1 MQSTTTRSIVYAGL
15 VAATYA
21 VITYALSPI
30 SFGPLQ
36 FRVATMLFPIVL
48 LDKKMALGIAFGVG
62 LANLFSPFGWYDF
75 LLMPIAAYAIGRMGC
90 ALRASPNMAIVLMSA
105 GTAVTVAV
113 FPLWMG
119 GGIPVWPT
127 VLLIFVST
135 IVAEL
140 AGWHIIWRRFPP
152 FFCVDKHD

>member
-1 MQSTTTRSIVYAGL
+1 
-15 VAATYA
+15 
-21 VITYALSPI
+21 
-30 SFGPLQ
+30 
-36 FRVATMLFPIVL
+36 MLFPVVL

-75 LLMPIAAYAIGRMGC
+75 LLMPIAAYAIGRMGY
-90 ALRASPNMAIVLMSA
+90 ALCSNPNLAIVLMSM
-105 GTAVTVAV
+105 GSAVAVAV

-135 IVAEL
+135 LIAEL
-140 AGWHIIWRRFPP
+140 VGWYIIWRRFPSV
-152 FFCVDKHD
+152 FA